1 MKKRLL
7 FVVEAFG
14 GGIFTYLYSLSNKL
28 IDSYDICIAY
38 SIRKQTPRNFESYFD
53 NRVQFRRVTNFTR
66 EISLA
71 RDLKAIHELKKISN
85 DFKPDIIHFHSSK
98 AGIIGRLGFASSKE
112 KKFYTP
118 HGYSFLMQN
127 TSLIKRS
134 IYWLIEKL
142 AALTK
147 CTTISCSQGEQLQS
161 LRLTRH
167 TILINNGVDVSELNN
182 ALNQGED
189 SSTPDQHSVLTIGRI
204 SKQKNPE
211 LFNSLALKNPKFRFV
226 WVGDGEL
233 RHVLTAPNIIVTG
246 WMNRTHAL
254 QQLRSA
260 KYFILPSLWEGLP
273 ISLLEAMYARK
284 ICLVSDVVGNH
295 DVISDGLNGF
305 VCKGIADFNHRIQQL
320 DNDEIDVKGMLNKAH
335 DDVLNIYNT
344 DIMAK
349 EYADAYSR

>member
-1 MKKRLL
+1 
-7 FVVEAFG
+7 
-14 GGIFTYLYSLSNKL
+14 
-28 IDSYDICIAY
+28 
-38 SIRKQTPRNFESYFD
+38 
-53 NRVQFRRVTNFTR
+53 
-66 EISLA
+66 
-71 RDLKAIHELKKISN
+71 
-85 DFKPDIIHFHSSK
+85 
-98 AGIIGRLGFASSKE
+98 
-112 KKFYTP
+112 
-118 HGYSFLMQN
+118 MQN